1 MLKDLVLNFAILG
14 VFLFLVSPLFI
25 RGRTRRTNKLVH
37 RLIIGGVFGILG
49 ILLTFFGID
58 INGSAQ
64 LNLRGIALML
74 AAYFAGPAGAL
85 ADLAVVYTWRLAEN
99 GYLDAAQVGIGIAAA
114 VGTGLLFQ
122 KIRSYFLKW
131 LCGTLF
137 LLYFYYGGLWL
148 AGQISWG
155 TVEYYLVYQTC
166 FSALI
171 SVFLYYLERNEA
183 NKSKAI
189 QTERD
194 MSSMLRMQPG
204 FTFRFQKRGGKYYYT
219 MIEGRLLQRI
229 GAVPADFIGRS
240 VEEVGLFPRDY
251 IELLNNQYDEAW
263 EGTEVSHERLFNDLI
278 LHVNLHPIRTDG
290 VVTEVIGTGIDITE
304 EKRRLEADES
314 NKAKSRFLAQMSHEI
329 RTPINAI
336 IGLNYI
342 LQQSDLNEKQLDY
355 VNKSITA
362 AKSLLAIVNDVLDF
376 SKIEANKVVLENIEF
391 DLYEVLHNLSNM
403 VSFKAYEKGLKF
415 RFSIDPQVPQMLIG
429 DPYRLQQILLN
440 VTNNAVKF
448 TNSGE
453 LAISVH
459 CGEQAHGMTQ
469 VKFVVRDTGI
479 GMTREQLEGLFREF
493 TQADMTTT
501 RRFGGTGLGLVIS
514 KRLAEMM
521 GGAIRAESRPGQG
534 STFEIELPLASADAS
549 VYGEEFDQALSFVRV
564 LLVCSDLQMQWVL
577 RRQLTQFKFVVNL
590 ANGAA
595 DALDKLDRGEAYD
608 MVIVDWKLK
617 GEDPLTL
624 AQAIRGRGVSEPP
637 SVVLVSSCHE
647 SELQQALQSGY
658 VSRAL
663 LYPISQS
670 QLYNELIGLVQ
681 WKAMYK
687 QQPSTSRSRP
697 DPSSSLKDAVVLL
710 AEDNEINQLVA
721 VELLKEVVARV
732 DVADDGFKAVELATR
747 NRYDVILM
755 DLQMPEMD
763 GYEAVRQI
771 RQSEAGRSVPIIA
784 MTADAMKGVEEQV
797 LAVGMDAYLTKP
809 FDPLEL
815 YKMLH
820 QFAAPSGEQEASA
833 SAQAA
838 ASADDGARLDIEGA
852 LKRLG
857 GNEKLY
863 EHILELFV
871 ADHANGVELIRSA
884 MADGAEGRAERHVH
898 SLKGVAANIGAT
910 GLADL
915 MDELQAALRS
925 GDRSGCDSL
934 LSLAERE
941 MRITL
946 QDAGRIRRSLTGA

>member
-1 MLKDLVLNFAILG
+1 MVAILKDLVLNFAISG

-37 RLIIGGVFGILG
+37 QLIIGGVFGILG
-49 ILLTFFGID
+49 IVLTVFGID

-64 LNLRGIALML
+64 LNLQGIALML

-85 ADLAVVYTWRLAEN
+85 SELAVVFSWRLAAN
-99 GYLDAAQVGIGIAAA
+99 GYLDAAQVGIGVAAA

-122 KIRSYFLKW
+122 KVNSYFLKW
-131 LCGTLF
+131 LSGALF
-137 LLYFYYGGLWL
+137 LFYFYYVGLWIT
-148 AGQISWG
+148 GQISWG
-155 TVEYYLVYQTC
+155 ALKYDCVYQAGFT
-166 FSALI
+166 ALV

-183 NKSKAI
+183 NRSKAI
-189 QTERD
+189 QAERD

-204 FTFRFQKRGGKYYYT
+204 LTFRFQKRGDKYYYT

-229 GAVPADFIGRS
+229 GAAPEDFIGRS
-240 VEEVGLFPRDY
+240 VDEVDFFPRDY
-251 IELLNNQYDEAW
+251 IELLNRQYDEAW
-263 EGTEVSHERLFNDLI
+263 EGEEVSHERLFNDLI
-278 LHVNLHPIRTDG
+278 LHINLHPIRTDG
-290 VVTEVIGTGIDITE
+290 AVSEVIGTGIDITE
-304 EKRRLEADES
+304 EKRRQEADES

-479 GMTREQLEGLFREF
+479 GMTKEQLEGLFREF
-493 TQADMTTT
+493 TQGDMTTT

-514 KRLAEMM
+514 KRLAELM
-521 GGAIRAESRPGQG
+521 GGTIQADSRPGQG
-534 STFEIELPLASADAS
+534 STFEISLPLASADAS

-577 RRQLTQFKFVVNL
+577 RRQLSQFKFVVNL
-590 ANGAA
+590 ANGAV
-595 DALDKLDRGEAYD
+595 DALDKLDRGESYD

-624 AQAIRGRGVSEPP
+624 AQAIRGRGVSEQP
-637 SVVLVSSCHE
+637 SVVLVSSYHE

-658 VSRAL
+658 VSRA
-663 LYPISQS
+663 
-670 QLYNELIGLVQ
+670 
-681 WKAMYK
+681 
-687 QQPSTSRSRP
+687 
-697 DPSSSLKDAVVLL
+697 
-710 AEDNEINQLVA
+710 
-721 VELLKEVVARV
+721 
-732 DVADDGFKAVELATR
+732 
-747 NRYDVILM
+747 
-755 DLQMPEMD
+755 
-763 GYEAVRQI
+763 
-771 RQSEAGRSVPIIA
+771 
-784 MTADAMKGVEEQV
+784 
-797 LAVGMDAYLTKP
+797 
-809 FDPLEL
+809 
-815 YKMLH
+815 
-820 QFAAPSGEQEASA
+820 
-833 SAQAA
+833 
-838 ASADDGARLDIEGA
+838 
-852 LKRLG
+852 
-857 GNEKLY
+857 
-863 EHILELFV
+863 
-871 ADHANGVELIRSA
+871 
-884 MADGAEGRAERHVH
+884 
-898 SLKGVAANIGAT
+898 
-910 GLADL
+910 
-915 MDELQAALRS
+915 
-925 GDRSGCDSL
+925 
-934 LSLAERE
+934 
-941 MRITL
+941 
-946 QDAGRIRRSLTGA
+946 

>member
-37 RLIIGGVFGILG
+37 RLIIGGVFGVLG
-49 ILLTFFGID
+49 IILTFFGID

-85 ADLAVVYTWRLAEN
+85 ADLAVVYSWRLAEN
-99 GYLDAAQVGIGIAAA
+99 GYLDAAQVGIGMAAA

-122 KIRSYFLKW
+122 KIRPYFLKW

-155 TVEYYLVYQTC
+155 TVEYYLVYQTG

-229 GAVPADFIGRS
+229 GAAPADFIGRS

-342 LQQSDLNEKQLDY
+342 LQQSDLSEKQLDY

-440 VTNNAVKF
+440 ITNNAVKF

-459 CGEQAHGMTQ
+459 CGEQVHGMTQ

-479 GMTREQLEGLFREF
+479 GMTKEQLEGLFREF

-534 STFEIELPLASADAS
+534 STFEIALPLASADAS

-577 RRQLTQFKFVVNL
+577 RRQLTQFKFVVNV
-590 ANGAA
+590 ANGAV
-595 DALDKLDRGEAYD
+595 DVLDKLDRGESYD

-624 AQAIRGRGVSEPP
+624 AQAIRGRGLSEQP

-647 SELQQALQSGY
+647 SELQQALQSGC

-681 WKAMYK
+681 WKTMYK
-687 QQPSTSRSRP
+687 QQPSTGRSRP
-697 DPSSSLKDAVVLL
+697 EPSSSLKDAVVLL

-721 VELLKEVVARV
+721 VELLKAVVSRV
-732 DVADDGFKAVELATR
+732 DVADDGFEAVELATR

-771 RQSEAGRSVPIIA
+771 RQTEAGRNVPIIA

-838 ASADDGARLDIEGA
+838 ASADGGARLDIEGA

-857 GNEKLY
+857 GNDKLY

-871 ADHANGVELIRSA
+871 ADHANGIELIRSA

-934 LSLAERE
+934 LSVAERE